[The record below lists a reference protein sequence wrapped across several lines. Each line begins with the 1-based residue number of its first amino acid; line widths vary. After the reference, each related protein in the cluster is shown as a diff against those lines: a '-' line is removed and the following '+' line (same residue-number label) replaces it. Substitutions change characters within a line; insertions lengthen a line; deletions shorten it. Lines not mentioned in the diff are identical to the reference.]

1 MDHVGGAGGLK
12 LNEKGPHFYAIFFV
26 FWQFYQIRIHKE
38 PPDLISGG
46 MRVEGVHD
54 VKVGVDHEGRPRSQ
68 VDVLLP
74 PVGHVVV
81 RPQPLEP
88 QVPI

>member
-1 MDHVGGAGGLK
+1 MQ
-12 LNEKGPHFYAIFFV
+12 FIFG
-26 FWQFYQIRIHKE
+26 FWQFFQIRIHKE

-88 QVPI
+88 QVPIEWNNFNLPIIIIFVSL